1 MHYVNVCALACPAL
15 PQPWPIGSKDRTYR
29 LSKLC
34 EAFMSTDYDI
44 IALQEI
50 WSEHDFSR
58 INEAVKDT
66 YPYSYYFHSGFTGS
80 GVCVFSRH
88 AIVSTLMHRYS
99 LNGFAHHIHRG
110 DWFGGKVVGMVEL
123 EIGTHRINFYT
134 THLHAEYNRE
144 NDLYLPHRLSQA
156 FELSQFV
163 KHTSHAADA
172 VILTGDLNL
181 EPDDLGYR
189 VIVEN
194 ANLIDAWLVR
204 PNKDGCETGMTC
216 DRPDNCYT
224 SPKLKQPNPDGKRLD
239 YIMYKCGK
247 SDVGLVQCENRFDRI
262 PGDKQINYSDHLGV
276 YAEFIIS
283 EQHEKVPIYHC
294 GGGAENSNEY
304 TSHDQ
309 HDHHKLPLF
318 VDTQKNYLKEKQE
331 RWITSASLLKESIRI
346 TGEGETR
353 AFWDRRL
360 FLGVSF
366 VLTAILVSTLNVEIY
381 YPSWTALAT
390 VFRFLLTLVI
400 GFCLWYGLIGLTM
413 ELKALKAAKA
423 SMAMLLND

>member
-1 MHYVNVCALACPAL
+1 MSAVKFRAL

-66 YPYSYYFHSGFTGS
+66 YPYSYYF
-80 GVCVFSRH
+80 
-88 AIVSTLMHRYS
+88 
-99 LNGFAHHIHRG
+99 HRG

-304 TSHDQ
+304 TNHDQ
-309 HDHHKLPLF
+309 HDHH
-318 VDTQKNYLKEKQE
+318 KEKQE

>member
-1 MHYVNVCALACPAL
+1 MSFHLRVITLNCWAL
-15 PQPWPIGSKDRTYR
+15 PQPWPVGSRDRQYR

-34 EAFMSTDYDI
+34 EALLSTNYDI
-44 IALQEI
+44 ISLQEI
-50 WSEHDFSR
+50 WSVRDFDR
-58 INEAVKDT
+58 INSAIKDV

-80 GVCVFSRH
+80 GVCIFSRH

-110 DWFGGKVVGMVEL
+110 DWFGGKVVGMVQL
-123 EIGTHRINFYT
+123 EIGTYRINFYA
-134 THLHAEYNRE
+134 THLHAEYDRE

-163 KHTSHAADA
+163 KHTSHAADLT
-172 VILTGDLNL
+172 ILTGDFNL

-189 VIVEN
+189 LIVDN
-194 ANLIDAWLVR
+194 ANLIDAWLAR
-204 PNKDGCETGMTC
+204 PNKSGCETGMTC

-224 SPKLKQPNPDGKRLD
+224 ARNLKQPNPAGKRLD

-247 SDVGLVQCENRFDRI
+247 SDVDLVMCENRLGRI

-276 YAEFIIS
+276 YADFVVS
-283 EQHEKVPIYHC
+283 KQHE
-294 GGGAENSNEY
+294 
-304 TSHDQ
+304 
-309 HDHHKLPLF
+309 
-318 VDTQKNYLKEKQE
+318 KEKQE
-331 RWITSASLLKESIRI
+331 HWITSASLLKESIRI

-353 AFWDRRL
+353 ALWDRRL

-366 VLTAILVSTLNVEIY
+366 VLTAIVISTLNVEIY
-381 YPSWTALAT
+381 YPAWTAVAT
-390 VFRFLLTLVI
+390 LFRFLLTLVI
-400 GFCLWYGLIGLTM
+400 GFSLWHGFIGLTM

-423 SMAMLLND
+423 AMAMLLND